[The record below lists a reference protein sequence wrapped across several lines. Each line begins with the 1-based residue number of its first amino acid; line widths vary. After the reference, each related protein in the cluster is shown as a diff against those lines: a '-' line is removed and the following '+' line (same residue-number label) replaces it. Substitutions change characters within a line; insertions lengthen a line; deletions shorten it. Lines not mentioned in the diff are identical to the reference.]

1 MEFINC
7 NTLLNVLYDH
17 MNKNRDTLR
26 VYQLKFICA
35 ELILGLNFLHD
46 NGIVHRYNYII
57 SLIKI
62 NINYSIFNFKEI
74 SNLQM
79 FFLI

>member
-1 MEFINC
+1 MMEFINC

-17 MNKNRDTLR
+17 MNKNQDRLR

-62 NINYSIFNFKEI
+62 NINYS
-74 SNLQM
+74 
-79 FFLI
+79 